1 MNNENTRTG
10 NPAPLGMYRPALTFY
25 HPNSKGSGAAVELK
39 LHPAHDNVNGSIML
53 RIANQS
59 AVGDRRTPAPTYA
72 RFDWENAI
80 CVKLDFNDLC
90 KVLQVFRGECE
101 SIDGDRGLYHQTARA
116 ATKIQ
121 LRHLVEPVS
130 GYSLEVYRNLREG
143 GAGSHIETIG
153 TIQVCHRSGG
163 GVLDKNAH
171 TRNRF
176 SLCIRHLTGNGVLGE
191 GLQSQC
197 QDCKHH
203 NNETFYHK

>member
-1 MNNENTRTG
+1 MNNENTKTG
-10 NPAPLGMYRPALTFY
+10 NPASLGMYRPALTFY

-143 GAGSHIETIG
+143 GAGSHGHFIVTPAEAVGLCEAIAGSMSVVSFGIPMLVAHDTSAY
-153 TIQVCHRSGG
+153 TAQEREFR
-163 GVLDKNAH
+163 NA
-171 TRNRF
+171 
-176 SLCIRHLTGNGVLGE
+176 SAA
-191 GLQSQC
+191 
-197 QDCKHH
+197 
-203 NNETFYHK
+203 